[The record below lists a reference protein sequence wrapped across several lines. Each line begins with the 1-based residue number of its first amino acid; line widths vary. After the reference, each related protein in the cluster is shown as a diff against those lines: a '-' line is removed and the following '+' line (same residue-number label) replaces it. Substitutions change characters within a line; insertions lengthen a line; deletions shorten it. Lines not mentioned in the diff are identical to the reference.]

1 VTSWS
6 CDELTGSLKVYHDMY
21 FREAGLLG
29 EFTLLHL
36 SYSWIY
42 RFREWKRKRE
52 KGSEKRRG

>member
-1 VTSWS
+1 
-6 CDELTGSLKVYHDMY
+6 LTGSLKVYHDMY